1 MTNGTPTPTGTAS
14 PTTPVPAGCS
24 SGTVAITHS
33 AAYTDTSSVCIK
45 AGARLQLTLLPDG
58 IAGWTPLQVAPG
70 GAASVTS
77 TTDAAGGVR
86 AGVTP
91 AGAASFCLSTAT
103 LDPTRP
109 AASWRLCV
117 TVRR

>member
-1 MTNGTPTPTGTAS
+1 MTNGMPTPTGTAI
-14 PTTPVPAGCS
+14 PTTPVPAGCP

-33 AAYTDTSSVCIK
+33 AAGTETSSVCIK
-45 AGARLQLTLLPDG
+45 AGARLQLTLLPFG
-58 IAGWTPLQVAPG
+58 TGWTPLQVAPG
-70 GAASVTS
+70 GAASVRS

-86 AGVTP
+86 ASVTP

-103 LDPTRP
+103 TDPTAT